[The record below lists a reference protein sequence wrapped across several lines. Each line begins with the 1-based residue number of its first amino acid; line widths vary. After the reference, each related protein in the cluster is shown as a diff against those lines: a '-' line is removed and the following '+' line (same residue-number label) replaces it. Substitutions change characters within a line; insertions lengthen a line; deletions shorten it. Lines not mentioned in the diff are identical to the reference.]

1 MKRMPTLLAAC
12 LGLLALLGASGA
24 VAQDQDHGHD
34 HADDHGHDHGVEA
47 AAHPAPGDE
56 LPTVA
61 VTRWTD
67 TMELFMEYP
76 ELVAGHAGRF
86 IIHLTVLDGFQ
97 PVRAGQVTLTFTAAD
112 GSREVRTATTLLRE
126 GIFAPEISL
135 ERPGAYGF
143 ELAYAGPGVAATFTV
158 PGFRVHAS
166 AAQIHVHGDEAGDEI
181 AFLKEQQWKLPFAT
195 ATATERE
202 MKRSVWAIG
211 QVLPSPSAYVE
222 IAAPIDGI
230 VQGADAGDLALPGA
244 RVERGQVVARIAPPL
259 QGDGWTGSQLALAQA
274 RRNFERAQR
283 LREQE
288 AISAREFE
296 EAENAYLARK
306 AGHERLAG
314 SGDGGVLSLTAPI
327 DGQVIDWQVRPGQ
340 RLRAGDRLMAIA
352 DPAVV
357 WLRVNVYESDFRG
370 LGTPVGAWI
379 NSGGDGWQVP
389 PAAMKVLTT
398 GGALDPVT
406 RTVPILLEIANTDE
420 RLTINESTP
429 VELYAGDG
437 SVATAVPRA
446 AVFAD
451 EGLDVVFV
459 QTGGESFA
467 KRVVRVGPAY
477 GGWIAIL
484 AGVEPGERVV
494 VRGGYHVKL
503 AATTAEIG
511 HGHAH

>member
-1 MKRMPTLLAAC
+1 MKRIPILAVC
-12 LGLLALLGASGA
+12 LSLTALLVASGV
-24 VAQDQDHGHD
+24 VAQEPGHD
-34 HADDHGHDHGVEA
+34 DDHGHDHGVGA
-47 AAHPAPGDE
+47 DAHPAAGDE

-61 VTRWTD
+61 VTQWTD

-76 ELVAGHAGRF
+76 EMVAMHSGRF
-86 IIHLTVLDGFQ
+86 IIHLTVLEGFQ
-97 PVRAGQVTLTFTAAD
+97 PVRAGKVTLTFTAAD
-112 GSREVRTATTLLRE
+112 GSREVRTAETLLRE
-126 GIFAPEISL
+126 GIFAPDIGLKE
-135 ERPGAYGF
+135 PGTYRF
-143 ELAYAGPGVAATFTV
+143 ELAYEGQGVSSTFTIS
-158 PGFRVHAS
+158 GFRVHAS
-166 AAQIHVHGDEAGDEI
+166 AGEVHAHGDESGGEI
-181 AFLKEQQWKLPFAT
+181 AFLKEQQWKIPFAT

-211 QVLPSPSAYVE
+211 QVMPSPSAYVE

-244 RVERGQVVARIAPPL
+244 RVARGQVVARIAPPL

-274 RRNFERAQR
+274 KRNYERAQR
-283 LREQE
+283 LREQD

-306 AGHERLAG
+306 AGYERLDG
-314 SGDGGVLSLTAPI
+314 SGDGGVLNLTAPI
-327 DGQVIDWQVRPGQ
+327 DGQVIDWQVKPGQ
-340 RLRAGDRLMAIA
+340 RLQAGDRLMAIA

-370 LGTPVGAWI
+370 LGTPVGAWV
-379 NSGGDGWQVP
+379 NSGGEGWVVP
-389 PAAMKVLTT
+389 PEAMKVLTT

-406 RTVPILLEIANTDE
+406 RTVPILLEITNTEE

-429 VELYAGDG
+429 VELYTGDG
-437 SVATAVPRA
+437 SLATAVPRSA
-446 AVFAD
+446 IFED
-451 EGLDVVFV
+451 EGMDVVFV
-459 QTGGESFA
+459 QEGGESFA
-467 KRVVRVGPAY
+467 KRVVRVGPTY
-477 GGWIAIL
+477 GDWVSIL
-484 AGVEPGERVV
+484 AGVKPGERVV